1 MAENN
6 SEGPPNFIE
15 LAGDITIAWLQN
27 PNVDPAAEDV
37 PAFLKSMHLAI
48 VGLDEAPAA
57 EPEPEV
63 VAYEPAVP
71 ARSSIKPDYLVS
83 LIDGRKYKTLKR
95 HLAANGLT
103 PDAYRA
109 RYGLKSDYPMVAANF
124 AAMRREI
131 AEKIGLGRKSAA
143 RLDNTDGTVV
153 APAETQEA
161 ALPATEEDVAAV
173 VVAKGVARKPKART
187 DKTSVASTKAS
198 PPLAEVKP
206 AADAKGKPARATRKV
221 KQEDAPPVD
230 APVPAEPVKPVAP
243 RRQRMAREPEVL
255 TSGTD
260 TPDAPVADPVPG
272 GPSARKGGAAKAKA
286 TSLTEVGT
294 TGNKAV
300 RPAKAKG
307 TAGKTV
313 KAKVADPK
321 QEVMLEAVPAPA
333 NRGKVKKS
341 ATKTEAPAAKE
352 V

>member
-6 SEGPPNFIE
+6 SEGAPNFIE

-27 PNVDPAAEDV
+27 PNVNPAAEDV

-57 EPEPEV
+57 EPVPEI

-109 RYGLKSDYPMVAANF
+109 RYGLKPDYPMVAANF
-124 AAMRREI
+124 AAMRRQI
-131 AEKIGLGRKSAA
+131 AEKIGLGRKSTL
-143 RLDNTDGTVV
+143 RLDSTDGTVS
-153 APAETQEA
+153 APAGTQEA
-161 ALPATEEDVAAV
+161 ALPATEEDVAAI
-173 VVAKGVARKPKART
+173 VAAKSVARKPKART
-187 DKTSVASTKAS
+187 DKTSVAKTTVSL
-198 PPLAEVKP
+198 PLIEAKP
-206 AADAKGKPARATRKV
+206 AAETKDKPARATQKV
-221 KQEDAPPVD
+221 KQEDAPSVD
-230 APVPAEPVKPVAP
+230 TTVPAEPVKPVTS
-243 RRQRMAREPEVL
+243 RKRRMAREPEVP

-260 TPDAPVADPVPG
+260 TPDAPSANPVSG
-272 GPSARKGGAAKAKA
+272 GPRKRGAAKAKA
-286 TSLTEVGT
+286 TPSTEVETAGS
-294 TGNKAV
+294 KV
-300 RPAKAKG
+300 VKPAKAKG
-307 TAGKTV
+307 SATKTV

-321 QEVMLEAVPAPA
+321 PEVTLEAVPAAA

-341 ATKTEAPAAKE
+341 ATKTEAPAVQEA
-352 V
+352 